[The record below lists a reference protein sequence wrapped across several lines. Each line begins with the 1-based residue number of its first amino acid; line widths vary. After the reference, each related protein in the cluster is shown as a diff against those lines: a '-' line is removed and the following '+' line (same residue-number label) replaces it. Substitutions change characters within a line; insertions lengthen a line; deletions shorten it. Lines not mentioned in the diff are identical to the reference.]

1 MQNPLQPPGH
11 AALGALAAAVQD
23 RRFERKLLV
32 CRRMGVGR
40 ELLRCLAAR
49 GVAWINVEVTTPR
62 QLAHELIAP
71 DLTAHGLSVADEF
84 DELALLDAAIDEV
97 LATARGRLAELAEGI
112 GLRQAIGSSVRAL
125 RQAGISVAAL
135 ERSRFRDED
144 KRARI
149 ARILDEYERRLRAG
163 RLLDGAALMARAAA
177 SLAVGDARLPGHV
190 YLMPGQDVRG
200 LSGVLFGGLV
210 ERGALVLPADPVFG
224 AARPT
229 VWLGAA
235 AAADD
240 ADAALKQG
248 ASPLSWL
255 HDVAGWSAVTSRSD
269 GGRRDD
275 MDEQVVLDVF
285 AATSLTAELREVLR
299 RVSAA
304 GLRWDE
310 VEIITTDA
318 AAYGVALDGLA
329 QRLGIPVT
337 YAAGLPAAQT
347 RPGRA
352 VAKYLEWVDQ
362 GFPADVLRQMLERG
376 DIAVSGTGDALTTAG
391 AAGSAGAGAST
402 EVTGMALAR
411 RLRGMKI
418 GRGRDGYEAALQRA
432 EAALQRAEAALQPV
446 EVALQPAE
454 RALPVV
460 QAAETDGPAE
470 ELAEERERCR
480 AEVVELAR
488 LVRALLAATPAVP
501 DRLRRDAQAVSPAAL
516 AGGLQALLDFV
527 PAATAVDVSMKQ
539 RLAARLERIAAVAT
553 RESTLGGAIAV
564 LTGKLDDRVPA
575 PEAEGASP
583 WTSAGGHLHLSD
595 LEHGGYTGRRAT
607 FVVGLDAGRFPG
619 GGGADALLVD
629 DDRRRIAAD
638 AAALS
643 TAAERVDERRYA
655 FAALA
660 ARLRGRITFSYSTW
674 DAVEGRAVAPA
685 AELLQAYRLLSGE
698 ATADY
703 EMLHR
708 AVAPAASAVPKGMT
722 LLDADDVWL
731 HALSSN
737 GALRRGVA
745 TVCAVHPH
753 LGAGVAAWKT
763 RLRSA
768 VPTAYHGFIQPRPA
782 HDPRGSSERVVSAT
796 QLQALGACPHRYLL
810 RYVLRVKKPEDAEI
824 SPEQWL
830 PAMEKGSLLHTVY
843 ETAVRRVMETDV
855 ALGSVEFEQLV
866 LELLD
871 ERIAQH
877 RELLPPPGEAVFGLE
892 REQLRD
898 DARAFVAMVREDGR
912 RFIDVERVF
921 GPGHDEVRIQLPD
934 GALLGLR
941 GAIDRVDQLEDGRLV
956 VIDYK
961 TGSRLRFGGA
971 SGVFEGGRRLQHVLY
986 SAAAERLFGQEVARA
1001 EYQFPSRRSENH
1013 RARYDR
1019 RQMADGL
1026 GIVTDLL
1033 DLVRN
1038 GWFLPT
1044 NSADDCAHCDY
1055 AAACRVRIDPFGKVD
1070 SPLAEWSRESDGP
1083 ATDILR
1089 RVRR

>member
-11 AALGALAAAVQD
+11 AALGALAAAVVD

-62 QLAHELIAP
+62 QLAHDLIAA

-97 LATARGRLAELAEGI
+97 LANGRGRLAELAEGI
-112 GLRQAIGSSVRAL
+112 GLRQAIGSSVRTL
-125 RQAGISVAAL
+125 RQAGIGVAAL

-149 ARILDEYERRLRAG
+149 ARILDEYERRLRAA

-177 SLAVGDARLPGHV
+177 SLALGDARLPGAV
-190 YLMPGQDVRG
+190 YLMPGQDARG
-200 LSGVLFGGLV
+200 LSGAFFTGLV
-210 ERGALVLPADPVFG
+210 ERGAVVLPADPVFG
-224 AARPT
+224 AARPET
-229 VWLGAA
+229 GLGTAA
-235 AAADD
+235 AAGD
-240 ADAALKQG
+240 ADTALKQG

-255 HDVAGWSAVTSRSD
+255 HDVAGWSAVTSRSR
-269 GGRRDD
+269 GGRREEL
-275 MDEQVVLDVF
+275 DEQVVLDVF

-304 GLRWDE
+304 GLQWDE

-337 YAAGLPAAQT
+337 YAAGLPAART

-352 VAKYLEWVDQ
+352 VAKYLEWVEQ

-376 DIAVSGTGDALTTAG
+376 DIALSGTTDAAVTAVG
-391 AAGSAGAGAST
+391 GESAGAGGSV

-418 GRGRDGYEAALQRA
+418 GRGRDRYEAALQRA
-432 EAALQRAEAALQPV
+432 EAEVQRAEAEVQLP
-446 EVALQPAE
+446 EVALPV
-454 RALPVV
+454 LP
-460 QAAETDGPAE
+460 AAESDGPAE
-470 ELAEERERCR
+470 ELAEQRERRR
-480 AEVVELAR
+480 AEVVALGR
-488 LVRALLAATPAVP
+488 LIRALLAATPAVP
-501 DRLRRDAQAVSPAAL
+501 DRLTRDAHAVTPAAL
-516 AGGLQALLDFV
+516 AGGLLALLDFV
-527 PAATAVDVSMKQ
+527 PAATAVDFSMKQ
-539 RLAARLERIAAVAT
+539 RLAARLQRIAASAT
-553 RESTLGGAIAV
+553 RQSTLGGAIAV

-575 PEAEGASP
+575 PEAGGSSP

-638 AAALS
+638 ASALP

-708 AVAPAASAVPKGMT
+708 AVAPAASAVPKGLT

-753 LGAGVAAWKT
+753 LAAGVAAWKT
-763 RLRSA
+763 RLRSP

-782 HDPRGSSERVVSAT
+782 HDPRGSSESVVSAT
-796 QLQALGACPHRYLL
+796 QLQSLGACPHRYLL
-810 RYVLRVKKPEDAEI
+810 RYVLRVKKPQDADA

-830 PAMEKGSLLHTVY
+830 PARDKGSLLHTLY
-843 ETAVRRVMETDV
+843 ETALRRVLETDV
-855 ALGSVEFEQLV
+855 ALESAEFEQLV

-871 ERIAQH
+871 EGIAQH
-877 RELLPPPGEAVFGLE
+877 RELLPPPGEAVFALE

-934 GALLGLR
+934 GALLGVT

-971 SGVFEGGRRLQHVLY
+971 SGAFEGGRRLQHVLY
-986 SAAAERLFGQEVARA
+986 SAAAERLFGREVARA
-1001 EYQFPSRRSENH
+1001 EYQFPSRLSENH

-1044 NSADDCAHCDY
+1044 NTADDCAHCDY
-1055 AAACRVRIDPFGKVD
+1055 AAVCRVRVDPFGKVD
-1070 SPLAEWSRESDGP
+1070 SPLAAWSRESEGP

>member
-1 MQNPLQPPGH
+1 LQPLGH
-11 AALGALAAAVQD
+11 AVLGALAAAVVD
-23 RRFERKLLV
+23 RRFERKVLV
-32 CRRMGVGR
+32 CHRMGVGR

-62 QLAHELIAP
+62 QLAHDLIAP
-71 DLTAHGLSVADEF
+71 DLTSHGLSVADEF

-97 LATARGRLAELAEGI
+97 LANARGRLAELAEGI
-112 GLRQAIGSSVRAL
+112 GLRQAIGNSVRAL
-125 RQAGISVAAL
+125 RQAGIGVAAL

-177 SLAVGDARLPGHV
+177 SLAVGDARLPVAV
-190 YLMPGQDVRG
+190 YLMPGQDARG
-200 LSGVLFGGLV
+200 LSGVLFNGLV
-210 ERGALVLPADPVFG
+210 ERGAVVLPADPVFG
-224 AARPT
+224 AARP
-229 VWLGAA
+229 VARLGTA

-255 HDVAGWSAVTSRSD
+255 HDVAGWSAVTSRSG
-269 GGRRDD
+269 GGRREDT
-275 MDEQVVLDVF
+275 DEQVVLDVF

-304 GLRWDE
+304 GLQWDE

-337 YAAGLPAAQT
+337 YAAGLPAART

-352 VAKYLEWVDQ
+352 VARYLEWVEQ

-376 DIAVSGTGDALTTAG
+376 DIAVSG
-391 AAGSAGAGAST
+391 GSAD
-402 EVTGMALAR
+402 VTGMALAR

-418 GRGRDGYEAALQRA
+418 GRGRDRYEGALQRA
-432 EAALQRAEAALQPV
+432 EAALQRAEVELQAA
-446 EVALQPAE
+446 
-454 RALPVV
+454 
-460 QAAETDGPAE
+460 QAAEADGPAE
-470 ELAEERERCR
+470 QLAEERERR
-480 AEVVELAR
+480 RTELAALAR
-488 LVRALLAATPAVP
+488 LIRALLAATPAVP
-501 DRLRRDAQAVSPAAL
+501 DRLTRDVHAVSPAAL
-516 AGGLQALLDFV
+516 AGGLLALLDFV
-527 PAATAVDVSMKQ
+527 PVATTVDASMKQ
-539 RLAARLERIAAVAT
+539 RLAGRLERIVASAT
-553 RESTLGGAIAV
+553 RQSTLGGAIAV

-595 LEHGGYTGRRAT
+595 LEHGGYSGRRAT

-638 AAALS
+638 AAALP

-703 EMLHR
+703 EMLHQ
-708 AVAPAASAVPKGMT
+708 AVAPAASAVPRGLT

-731 HALSSN
+731 NALSSN
-737 GALRRGVA
+737 GALQRGVA

-753 LGAGVAAWKT
+753 LAAGVAAWKT
-763 RLRSA
+763 RLRSP

-810 RYVLRVKKPEDAEI
+810 RYVLGVQKPEDVDV

-843 ETAVRRVMETDV
+843 ERAVRRLLETDV
-855 ALGSVEFEQLV
+855 ALESAEFEQLV

-871 ERIAQH
+871 EGIAH
-877 RELLPPPGEAVFGLE
+877 YREVLPPPGEAVFALE

-934 GALLGLR
+934 GALLGVR
-941 GAIDRVDQLEDGRLV
+941 GAIDRVDELEDGRLV

-986 SAAAERLFGQEVARA
+986 SAAAERLFGREVARA
-1001 EYQFPSRRSENH
+1001 EYQFPSRGSENH

-1038 GWFLPT
+1038 GWYLPT
-1044 NSADDCAHCDY
+1044 NSADDCARCDY
-1055 AAACRVRIDPFGKVD
+1055 ATVCRVRVDPFGKVD
-1070 SPLAEWSRESDGP
+1070 SPLAAWSREGEGP
-1083 ATDILR
+1083 AADILR

>member
-1 MQNPLQPPGH
+1 MRMSHITPKLNSLQPVGP
-11 AALGALAAAVQD
+11 AALSGLATAVVE

-32 CRRMGVGR
+32 CRRPAVGR
-40 ELLRCLAAR
+40 ELLRSLAAR
-49 GVAWINVEVTTPR
+49 GVAWVNVEVMTAR
-62 QLAHELIAP
+62 QLAHELIAA
-71 DLTAHGLSVADEF
+71 DLTAHGLGVADEF

-97 LATARGRLAELAEGI
+97 LAGARGRLAELAEGI

-125 RQAGISVAAL
+125 RQAGIGVAAL

-144 KRARI
+144 KRAQI
-149 ARILDEYERRLRAG
+149 ARILDEYEGRLRRG

-177 SLAVGDARLPGHV
+177 SLAVGDARLPGAV
-190 YLMPGQDVRG
+190 YLVPGQEARG
-200 LSGVLFGGLV
+200 LTGLLFNALV
-210 ERGALVLPADPVFG
+210 ERGAHVLPADPVFG
-224 AARPT
+224 AARPAAQ
-229 VWLGAA
+229 LGTAA
-235 AAADD
+235 ARGD

-255 HDVAGWSAVTSRSD
+255 HDVAGWSAVTSRS
-269 GGRRDD
+269 GSGRRDVV
-275 MDEQVVLDVF
+275 DEQVVLDVF
-285 AATSLTAELREVLR
+285 AATSLTAELREVMR
-299 RVSAA
+299 RISAA
-304 GLRWDE
+304 GLQWDE

-329 QRLGIPVT
+329 QRLGIAVT
-337 YAAGLPAAQT
+337 YSAGLPAART

-352 VAKYLEWVDQ
+352 VAKYLEWVEQ

-376 DIAVSGTGDALTTAG
+376 DLAVSGTSD
-391 AAGSAGAGAST
+391 
-402 EVTGMALAR
+402 VTGMALAR

-418 GRGRDGYEAALQRA
+418 GRGRDRYEAALRRA
-432 EAALQRAEAALQPV
+432 EAGLTAA
-446 EVALQPAE
+446 
-454 RALPVV
+454 
-460 QAAETDGPAE
+460 QAVDDDRTADEF
-470 ELAEERERCR
+470 AEERGRSR
-480 AEVVELAR
+480 AEVSALAP
-488 LVRALLAATPAVP
+488 LIRALLAATPAVP
-501 DRLRRDAQAVSPAAL
+501 DRLRPGALAVSPAAL
-516 AGGLQALLDFV
+516 AGGLLALLEFV
-527 PAATAVDVSMKQ
+527 PAATSVDCSMKR
-539 RLAARLERIAAVAT
+539 RLGARLERIAASAT
-553 RESTLGGAIAV
+553 RTSTLAGAIAV
-564 LTGKLDDRVPA
+564 LTSKLDDRVPA

-583 WTSAGGHLHLSD
+583 WTSAGGHLHLSE
-595 LEHGGYTGRRAT
+595 LEHGGYTSRRAT
-607 FVVGLDAGRFPG
+607 FIVGLDAGRFPG

-638 AAALS
+638 AAALP
-643 TAAERVDERRYA
+643 TAAERVEERRYA
-655 FAALA
+655 FASLA

-708 AVAPAASAVPKGMT
+708 AVAPAASAVPKGLT

-737 GALRRGVA
+737 GTLRRGVA

-753 LGAGVAAWKT
+753 LDAGVAAWKT

-768 VPTAYHGFIQPRPA
+768 VPTAYHGFIQPRPDL
-782 HDPRGSSERVVSAT
+782 DPRRSSTSVVSAT
-796 QLQALGACPHRYLL
+796 QLQTLGACPHRYLL
-810 RYVLRVKKPEDAEI
+810 RYVLRVKKPDDPDL

-830 PAMEKGSLLHTVY
+830 PAMEKGSLLHALY
-843 ETAVRRVMETDV
+843 EQALRRVLDDD
-855 ALGSVEFEQLV
+855 LDLDSGEFEGVV

-871 ERIAQH
+871 HHVAEY
-877 RELLPPPGEAVFGLE
+877 RELLPPPGDAVFALE

-912 RFIDVERVF
+912 RFIDMERVF
-921 GPGHDEVRIQLPD
+921 GPGHDEVRIGLPD
-934 GALLGLR
+934 GATLGLR
-941 GAIDRVDQLEDGRLV
+941 GAIDRVDQLADGRLV

-961 TGSRLRFGGA
+961 TGSRFRFGGG

-986 SAAAERLFGQEVARA
+986 SAAAERLFGREVARA

-1026 GIVTDLL
+1026 AVVTELL

-1044 NSADDCAHCDY
+1044 NTADDCTFCDY
-1055 AAACRVRIDPFGKVD
+1055 AAACRVRVDPYGKVD
-1070 SPLAEWSRESDGP
+1070 SPLADWSRESQGP
-1083 ATDILR
+1083 ATDVLR